1 MPHACGDT
9 THAVPVRRLQPTPV
23 REQAPHREV
32 DVLTADLTAL
42 EALGVAVRR
51 EMDAAAAYH
60 DLAGH
65 CAGSLARDRFLL
77 LEQEARRHEALL
89 RRQYADM
96 ASGAELRLP
105 RASLAPAPE
114 AGQVEEGAGIRGA
127 VRCAADAE
135 ARARVF
141 YLDAA
146 AAAEDPAAREMLR
159 YLADVHAR
167 RHMELES
174 EYELVVRYPHAYDDQ
189 AAPWRPEVRMADQ

>member
-1 MPHACGDT
+1 
-9 THAVPVRRLQPTPV
+9 
-23 REQAPHREV
+23 
-32 DVLTADLTAL
+32 VLTTDVTAL

-60 DLAGH
+60 DLATR
-65 CAGSLARDRFLL
+65 CSGSLARDRFLI

-89 RRQYADM
+89 RRQYAEM
-96 ASGAELRLP
+96 ASGAELRVP

-114 AGQVEEGAGIRGA
+114 AAQVEPGAGIRGA

-135 ARARVF
+135 ARARAF
-141 YLDAA
+141 YLDT
-146 AAAEDPAAREMLR
+146 AAEAQDPAARDMLR

-174 EYELVVRYPHAYDDQ
+174 EYELVVRYPHAYDDHV
-189 AAPWRPEVRMADQ
+189 APWRPEVRMSGE

>member
-1 MPHACGDT
+1 
-9 THAVPVRRLQPTPV
+9 
-23 REQAPHREV
+23 
-32 DVLTADLTAL
+32 VLTTDLTAL

-51 EMDAAAAYH
+51 EMDAASAYH
-60 DLAGH
+60 DLAAR

-77 LEQEARRHEALL
+77 LEQESRRHEALL
-89 RRQYADM
+89 RRRYAEM

-114 AGQVEEGAGIRGA
+114 AAQVGAGAGIREA
-127 VRCAADAE
+127 VRCAAEAE
-135 ARARVF
+135 AVAREF

-146 AAAEDPAAREMLR
+146 AVAEDATAREMLR

-189 AAPWRPEVRMADQ
+189 VSPWRPEVRMADE